1 MKVFIIPLLFLSLS
15 VVAQNDDSEQSS
27 QQIEI
32 AGTESSSEDA
42 GLLNEPASAALGQG
56 PNEDASESES
66 ENVNEVEDSSNRGER
81 ENIAAQDETPI
92 VDDGES
98 EGVEADP
105 KLEASESI
113 LAEEDISSTDP
124 ALDIVEAS
132 SEAIP
137 VDDNLMPDP
146 VVRQGTEVVNLSATI
161 VGNQE
166 QPTVLYIVPWKAA
179 EDTTILYL
187 PLSSKAME
195 HIFGH
200 VERVEH
206 KRQVQYIEHL
216 DKQ

>member
-1 MKVFIIPLLFLSLS
+1 MKIFIIPLLFVSLS
-15 VVAQNDDSEQSS
+15 VFAQNDDGEGRSL
-27 QQIEI
+27 QIDP
-32 AGTESSSEDA
+32 GTESSSEDSS
-42 GLLNEPASAALGQG
+42 LNEPSSAALDQG
-56 PNEDASESES
+56 PNENEIEESSSRGEL
-66 ENVNEVEDSSNRGER
+66 ENVAAQDEVALDDSRAGEEDGVADSKLEAPESILTEEDIPSEDSTGELVEDSSQTMA
-81 ENIAAQDETPI
+81 IDE
-92 VDDGES
+92 
-98 EGVEADP
+98 
-105 KLEASESI
+105 
-113 LAEEDISSTDP
+113 
-124 ALDIVEAS
+124 
-132 SEAIP
+132 
-137 VDDNLMPDP
+137 NLMPDP
-146 VVRQGTEVVNLSATI
+146 VVRQVTEVVNLSATI